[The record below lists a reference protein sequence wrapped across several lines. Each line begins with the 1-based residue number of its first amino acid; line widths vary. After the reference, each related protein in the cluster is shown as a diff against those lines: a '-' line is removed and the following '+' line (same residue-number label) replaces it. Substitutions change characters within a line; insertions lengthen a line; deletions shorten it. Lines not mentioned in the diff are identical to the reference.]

1 MTVDVKVQGII
12 LSGQTTSDEIHFSR
26 SIPQAIV
33 LPAAFTGATITFTN
47 SPHLE
52 GTHRPVRLATLSAAA
67 TTTTNYSIT
76 VTGNTGA
83 QIPLD
88 PNVARG
94 LSHCKVVSASSEA
107 ADRTIIFICRE
118 GDSVA

>member
-1 MTVDVKVQGII
+1 MTSSIKVQGTI
-12 LSGQTTSDEIHFSR
+12 LSGETTSNEINFSR
-26 SIPQAIV
+26 SIPQAII
-33 LPAAFTGATITFTN
+33 LPSAFTGATITFTN
-47 SPHLE
+47 SPHLD

-67 TTTTNYSIT
+67 TTTTSYSIT
-76 VTGNTGA
+76 VTGNTSA

-94 LSHCKVVSASSEA
+94 LSHAKVVSASAEG

-118 GDSVA
+118 GDSVQ